1 RGFRPPSIFEATY
14 ADYVTNI
21 PNPAL
26 RSEEIS
32 SAELSSMWKVTQHLA
47 AQAYVFRSTLS
58 GLIRGVTI
66 ASAAHVQ
73 GDVVGPRAATAT
85 AGRFVEANLRG
96 LYRTRLFYPVT
107 LHLDVLNLFD
117 SKGTV
122 AASPVY
128 AVPTLPIEGRR
139 VLGGIEV
146 RF

>member
-1 RGFRPPSIFEATY
+1 
-14 ADYVTNI
+14 
-21 PNPAL
+21 
-26 RSEEIS
+26 
-32 SAELSSMWKVTQHLA
+32 M
-47 AQAYVFRSTLS
+47 
-58 GLIRGVTI
+58 
-66 ASAAHVQ
+66 
-73 GDVVGPRAATAT
+73 
-85 AGRFVEANLRG
+85 EANLRG

-128 AVPTLPIEGRR
+128 AVPTLPIEGWR